1 MRGQAV
7 HIGVLRDCGCDNCGA
22 TNDDERHGQRADA
35 DGDKRLT
42 ARVTGQE
49 IMTMIAPTALDYF
62 SDGNYETLE
71 DAIEAEVAA
80 LELRIDA
87 AERLI
92 AEAMAA
98 IPEGD
103 GEE

>member
-1 MRGQAV
+1 
-7 HIGVLRDCGCDNCGA
+7 
-22 TNDDERHGQRADA
+22 
-35 DGDKRLT
+35 
-42 ARVTGQE
+42 
-49 IMTMIAPTALDYF
+49 MIAPTALDYF